1 MKATF
6 LSLSLV
12 VAIGVLGS
20 GCFSYSSTE
29 RTVPAPAPA
38 PVVERTVYL
47 ERTGQPVTPSYGATA
62 FDRGAFR
69 SVTDCL
75 NAAAAAH
82 VPLEQCR

>member
-6 LSLSLV
+6 PSLSLV
-12 VAIGVLGS
+12 VAISALCS

-38 PVVERTVYL
+38 PVYVERPV
-47 ERTGQPVTPSYGATA
+47 QPVPPTYVAPA
-62 FDRGAFR
+62 FDRGAYR
-69 SVTDCL
+69 SVEDCL
-75 NAAAAAH
+75 NAASAAH